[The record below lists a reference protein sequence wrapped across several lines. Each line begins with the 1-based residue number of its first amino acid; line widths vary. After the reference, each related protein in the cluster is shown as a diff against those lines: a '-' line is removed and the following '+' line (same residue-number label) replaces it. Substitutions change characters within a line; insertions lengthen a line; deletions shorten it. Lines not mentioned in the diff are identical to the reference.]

1 LPSRDVEIHLE
12 DILTSIDA
20 IEQFLVGVDIDVYL
34 NDLKTRSAVER
45 QLQITTEA
53 AFRLG
58 EQAAKLCPTVD
69 WRGVRGLG
77 NVLRHEYDE
86 IDDEEIWAA
95 IHKKLPHLKAA
106 AQDALAKLRLS
117 PPEESR

>member
-1 LPSRDVEIHLE
+1 MPSRDVEIHLQ
-12 DILTSIDA
+12 DILKSIDA
-20 IEQFLVGVDIDVYL
+20 IEQFVVGMDIHLYRA
-34 NDLKTRSAVER
+34 DLKTRSAVER

-86 IDDEEIWAA
+86 IDDEEVWAA
-95 IHKKLPHLKAA
+95 IHEKLPHLKVAV
-106 AQDALAKLRLS
+106 QDALASSRLS
-117 PPEESR
+117 EQEESG

>member
-1 LPSRDVEIHLE
+1 LPSRDVEIHLQ

-20 IEQFLVGVDIDVYL
+20 IEQFVVDMDIHLYHA
-34 NDLKTRSAVER
+34 DLKTRSAVER

-95 IHKKLPHLKAA
+95 IHEKLPHLKAA
-106 AQDALAKLRLS
+106 AQNALAKLWLS

>member
-34 NDLKTRSAVER
+34 KDLKTRSAVER